1 MKAKTKIGQK
11 TKKNHNKYSLNLA
24 VPQKKKKKKKKGHK
38 SLTSGSLPAKYLM

>member
-24 VPQKKKKKKKKGHK
+24 VPQKKKKKKGHRNN
-38 SLTSGSLPAKYLM
+38 LIHT

>member
-24 VPQKKKKKKKKGHK
+24 VPQKKKKKKKGHRNN
-38 SLTSGSLPAKYLM
+38 LIPT